1 MIWLATFT
9 YHLTPLP
16 PSSLPLSSS
25 SSFLSLIWSLHPLPS
40 FLPSFLPLYL
50 YPSLLLLL
58 LPLFDLVTLHPLSS
72 FFPSIFPPYLY
83 IPPSLFLPPSST
95 PSILPPSSR
104 KQVEN
109 SRREAESDG
118 IHVPTTLQE
127 YCQQYKPQ
135 TQSSSSYDLGDDI
148 LDGDEE
154 YYQDSTDDMDMDST
168 ASNSDIEE
176 DSGTA

>member
-9 YHLTPLP
+9 YLIPLP
-16 PSSLPLSSS
+16 PSSLPLCSS
-25 SSFLSLIWSLHPLPS
+25 SSFLSLILSPSIPCPPS
-40 FLPSFLPLYL
+40 FHHFSLCTSI
-50 YPSLLLLL
+50 SLL
-58 LPLFDLVTLHPLSS
+58 
-72 FFPSIFPPYLY
+72 PP
-83 IPPSLFLPPSST
+83 PPSST
-95 PSILPPSSR
+95 PPILPPSSR

-148 LDGDEE
+148 LDGDDE